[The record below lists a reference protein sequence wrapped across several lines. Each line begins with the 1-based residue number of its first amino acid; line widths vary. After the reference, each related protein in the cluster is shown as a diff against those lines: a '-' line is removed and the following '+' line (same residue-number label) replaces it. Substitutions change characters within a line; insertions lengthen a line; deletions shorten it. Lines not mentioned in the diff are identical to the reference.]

1 MVFIGSGRPKTFSRC
16 SPDGLKRMQNI
27 FKETQPDE
35 TQRPCIKPQ
44 KPSRPKILLK
54 INAKMDRRINASLY
68 EIVSKG
74 LMSFLDNPRSARR
87 IDRCIDSLSYEIHVY
102 NVLHMHQRL
111 YLFHPIA
118 GGYLCITDSICPIR
132 AHSFNFAN
140 LLLELFCLTARLRA
154 IPMVAHSAAR
164 TFIYWFLRLW
174 MFTSTDAA
182 SRVCTCS
189 TR

>member
-1 MVFIGSGRPKTFSRC
+1 
-16 SPDGLKRMQNI
+16 
-27 FKETQPDE
+27 
-35 TQRPCIKPQ
+35 
-44 KPSRPKILLK
+44 
-54 INAKMDRRINASLY
+54 
-68 EIVSKG
+68 
-74 LMSFLDNPRSARR
+74 
-87 IDRCIDSLSYEIHVY
+87 
-102 NVLHMHQRL
+102 MHQRL

-164 TFIYWFLRLW
+164 TFIYWFARLW

-182 SRVCTCS
+182 SRVCTCRARIFIYTTFVFREQLLIFVFPANVTFALS
-189 TR
+189 LFACAGILTCNTGGMQMALIVFFDLLYIFVLKTNVTGARP